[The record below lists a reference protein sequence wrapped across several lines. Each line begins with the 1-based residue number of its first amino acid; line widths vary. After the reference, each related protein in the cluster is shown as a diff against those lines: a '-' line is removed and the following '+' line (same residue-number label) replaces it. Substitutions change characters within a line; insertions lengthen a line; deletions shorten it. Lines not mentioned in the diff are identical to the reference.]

1 MKFISCVSWEYS
13 GNWTNILRFLSRII
27 LRGFDKI
34 RSCVP
39 SIQLAVIFKNFLCWV
54 LIFYK
59 SVTQCTM
66 GQFHHGSNYMEAI
79 THCLLSKAIYVFR
92 EVVQIYFMEDS
103 SCSIFFVQE
112 NRITQK
118 KINVL
123 PILWGSHKN
132 PRIAWKY
139 IVSFSEKM
147 LCLGH
152 TFLQDWVL
160 MLFPHGIQP
169 FLSKEAICDNGG
181 WYFKTAF
188 NVSKCFHTCL

>member
-1 MKFISCVSWEYS
+1 MKFISCVNWEYS
-13 GNWTNILRFLSRII
+13 GNWTNILRFLRRII

-34 RSCVP
+34 RLCVP

-66 GQFHHGSNYMEAI
+66 GQFHHDSNYVEAI

-132 PRIAWKY
+132 LRIAWKY
-139 IVSFSEKM
+139 VVLFFWENALFWVYFSTRLKA
-147 LCLGH
+147 
-152 TFLQDWVL
+152 D
-160 MLFPHGIQP
+160 
-169 FLSKEAICDNGG
+169 AISPWDTAISQQGG
-181 WYFKTAF
+181 NMW
-188 NVSKCFHTCL
+188 